1 MARPRFR
8 QRSLDDRITMTLTAM
23 VGMGHDILEKPVLVS
38 TAQEVRCGNQQA
50 GGRDLFISLGN
61 EERQVIALQ
70 RLRQDALGPLE
81 RFRGGLTSDAR
92 NRFNKP
98 GRSGVRARR
107 AVGILGSRLNP
118 AAQQYHSSNNRSF
131 FGIRS

>member
-81 RFRGGLTSDAR
+81 RFRGGDSLLMHETGST
-92 NRFNKP
+92 NRADQVFAP
-98 GRSGVRARR
+98 G
-107 AVGILGSRLNP
+107 
-118 AAQQYHSSNNRSF
+118 AQSAYWAPD
-131 FGIRS
+131 